1 MNPSDAGIYDRIVV
15 QELIKTVASTEQLD
29 AGCQKEFKVTQSR
42 FKKDR
47 AVRFPNFLSQK
58 VMLKSSKFKSDT
70 SRFICII
77 NGNFL
82 STAVSMKHFVHIY
95 ACPSSTGMY
104 IFCTSFSFRCV
115 FHITQ
120 ANVIQYCHLNIRA
133 RNIQINCIV

>member
-29 AGCQKEFKVTQSR
+29 AGCQKEFKVTQST

-58 VMLKSSKFKSDT
+58 VMLKSSTFKSDT

-77 NGNFL
+77 NANFTL

-95 ACPSSTGMY
+95 ACPLSTVMY
-104 IFCTSFSFRCV
+104 IFCTSK
-115 FHITQ
+115 
-120 ANVIQYCHLNIRA
+120 
-133 RNIQINCIV
+133 